1 MKPLVT
7 YPLKVRVVKLPMIW
21 PLSSAKLKGNEVFT
35 RVGQA
40 EQDEFV
46 EFRTWV
52 QLSAHAIVFAD

>member
-1 MKPLVT
+1 MNPLVT
-7 YPLKVRVVKLPMIW
+7 YPLKVRVEKLPIIW

-46 EFRTWV
+46 EFRT
-52 QLSAHAIVFAD
+52 